1 MSLDQRNQ
9 ITDVLK
15 WILWGSLSIS
25 SFLVASTYNKV
36 EAKID
41 KTYEKLESIESRMI
55 RVEYELKLK

>member
-15 WILWGSLSIS
+15 WVLWGSISIS
-25 SFLVASTYNKV
+25 SFLVANTYNNV
-36 EAKID
+36 ETKID
-41 KTYEKLESIESRMI
+41 KTYDKLESIEARMI